1 MLCSCCAGAS
11 SSSKSW
17 GNILDAPVTLSIA
30 ATKALLSAIL
40 STLFCWLNIS
50 HGSRATLTCELVILV
65 KGALYHVMEERLIW
79 IGYLL
84 AADYCAYRPVA
95 EAYCQKLRP
104 FLSEARFWSTWQ
116 NGIVYSFCK
125 DSAVKL
131 LQAFLQP

>member
-17 GNILDAPVTLSIA
+17 VNILDAPVTLSIA

-40 STLFCWLNIS
+40 STLFCWLNLS
-50 HGSRATLTCELVILV
+50 HELVILV

-104 FLSEARFWSTWQ
+104 FLSEARFWSSWQ